1 MAGEVAGL
9 EFFLTTQG
17 PHLPGGSLFPDH
29 LLSYPQSQKQLEK
42 GETLPSYSPGA
53 GGGGGAEY
61 GPVLKPRPSRALC
74 SDLVGG
80 RGGLEGCP

>member
-1 MAGEVAGL
+1 MGGWEDVAGEVAGL

-53 GGGGGAEY
+53 GGGGG
-61 GPVLKPRPSRALC
+61 GIRASFKAQVQQSPLF
-74 SDLVGG
+74 
-80 RGGLEGCP
+80 